1 MLRQFELVER
11 VRSYDPTADEDAL
24 NRAYVF
30 AMMAHGAQTRASG
43 DPYFSHPVEVAGI
56 LADMKLDGPAI
67 ITGLLHDTVEDTD
80 TTLEDISER
89 FGGQIAQLVD
99 GVTKLSRIERQ
110 SENTQ
115 QAENFR
121 KLFLAMSEDLRVLL
135 VKLADRLHNMRTLHH
150 VASEEKRLR
159 VAQETMGIY
168 APLAE
173 RIGMQSLKDELEDLA
188 FAQINPRAHASIVER
203 LRYLHEVSGDLM
215 PRIVGKL
222 SKTLAES
229 GLDAEISG
237 REKQPHSIWRKM
249 QRKSVTFEQLSDIM
263 AFRVVVADIP
273 DCYRALGVIHGAW
286 PMVPGRFKDYV
297 STPKQNGYQSVHTTV
312 HGPEHHR
319 LEIQIRTHSMDA
331 LAEFGLA
338 AHWSY
343 HAGEERASLSDG
355 RQYQWVRQL
364 LEILEHARDSEEF
377 LEHTKLEMFQ
387 DQVFC
392 FTPRGDLI
400 ALPRGATPVDFAYAV
415 HTDIGDSCVGAK
427 INGKPNRLRTILQN
441 GDQVEIVRSGAA
453 SPDPGW
459 EQFVV
464 TGRARSSIR
473 RFMRAQERH
482 QYLKL
487 GRSILERM
495 LASAGLEMNTRTL
508 GRAGKL
514 LGRKSPDDIVEAVG
528 RGEVS
533 GRQVVGT
540 LARTGANDGGKGTAA
555 TRERV
560 AAVPIEGLIPGLAVH
575 YAECCHPLPGERI
588 VGVVSSGRG
597 LDIHTID
604 CDALQQYEEDE
615 WFRGQVVA
623 GRQGPGKPCRTDRC
637 RRRQRTRG
645 TRCRDDADRPEQRQ
659 HHKSASHRPIDRFLR
674 DDDRCRGAGCTPPCR
689 DHCRAAHQPERHGGP
704 AHQGLGFRTRP
715 ALTIPCCRPGPR
727 APTRSQREPDMADHR
742 HTWPRPASRP

>member
-1 MLRQFELVER
+1 MLF
-11 VRSYDPTADEDAL
+11 RS
-24 NRAYVF
+24 
-30 AMMAHGAQTRASG
+30 
-43 DPYFSHPVEVAGI
+43 
-56 LADMKLDGPAI
+56 
-67 ITGLLHDTVEDTD
+67 
-80 TTLEDISER
+80 
-89 FGGQIAQLVD
+89 
-99 GVTKLSRIERQ
+99 
-110 SENTQ
+110 
-115 QAENFR
+115 
-121 KLFLAMSEDLRVLL
+121 
-135 VKLADRLHNMRTLHH
+135 
-150 VASEEKRLR
+150 
-159 VAQETMGIY
+159 
-168 APLAE
+168 
-173 RIGMQSLKDELEDLA
+173 
-188 FAQINPRAHASIVER
+188 
-203 LRYLHEVSGDLM
+203 
-215 PRIVGKL
+215 
-222 SKTLAES
+222 
-229 GLDAEISG
+229 
-237 REKQPHSIWRKM
+237 
-249 QRKSVTFEQLSDIM
+249 
-263 AFRVVVADIP
+263 
-273 DCYRALGVIHGAW
+273 
-286 PMVPGRFKDYV
+286 
-297 STPKQNGYQSVHTTV
+297 
-312 HGPEHHR
+312 
-319 LEIQIRTHSMDA
+319 
-331 LAEFGLA
+331 
-338 AHWSY
+338 
-343 HAGEERASLSDG
+343 
-355 RQYQWVRQL
+355 
-364 LEILEHARDSEEF
+364 
-377 LEHTKLEMFQ
+377 HTKLEMFQ

-615 WFRGQVVA
+615 WFAAKWSQDGKAPESHVGQIDVVVVNEPGA
-623 GRQGPGKPCRTDRC
+623 LGAVTTLIGQNSGNITNLRVTGRSIDFFEMTIDVEVRDVRHLVEIIAALRTNPSVTEA
-637 RRRQRTRG
+637 QRT
-645 TRCRDDADRPEQRQ
+645 
-659 HHKSASHRPIDRFLR
+659 KV
-674 DDDRCRGAGCTPPCR
+674 
-689 DHCRAAHQPERHGGP
+689 
-704 AHQGLGFRTRP
+704 
-715 ALTIPCCRPGPR
+715 
-727 APTRSQREPDMADHR
+727 
-742 HTWPRPASRP
+742 